1 MQQWERPRR
10 FAPMSQFVAIVPVLR
25 VTDVERS
32 IVWYRE
38 ILGFEADPFP
48 DVPPYEFCILRRDAT
63 ELMLRRSPD
72 PVVRAR
78 RSYDWDV
85 YIRLAGE
92 ELVPLLDRARKR
104 TPLVRGPELM
114 PYGQVEFELEDPDG
128 YRVCVAEA
136 LNDTRGFPRAEA

>member
-1 MQQWERPRR
+1 
-10 FAPMSQFVAIVPVLR
+10 MSQFVAIVPVLR

-38 ILGFEADPFP
+38 ILGFASDPFP
-48 DVPPYEFCILRRDAT
+48 AVPPYEVCILRRDAT
-63 ELMLRRSPD
+63 ELMLRRCAE
-72 PVVRAR
+72 PVVRSR

-85 YIRLAGE
+85 YIRLAGD
-92 ELVPLLDRARKR
+92 ELVTLLDRARKR

-128 YRVCVAEA
+128 YRVCVAEVVS
-136 LNDTRGFPRAEA
+136 DTRGFPRAEA